1 MESIG
6 LLTPPA
12 QRMSMSWSTFWRRP
26 EEKKLEPLLWLS
38 LATES
43 LWVSGLRMSSG
54 CLLQRRFGCTGRA
67 MTGAAPRRPARA
79 PRTGRAPASPPRVR
93 NWLRVEQRL

>member
-6 LLTPPA
+6 LFTPPA

-38 LATES
+38 LATVSLLIRLAHES
-43 LWVSGLRMSSG
+43 GSCTAIGALDQVDWRSASKTCSRSSKLRERG
-54 CLLQRRFGCTGRA
+54 ERRQAG
-67 MTGAAPRRPARA
+67 
-79 PRTGRAPASPPRVR
+79 
-93 NWLRVEQRL
+93 